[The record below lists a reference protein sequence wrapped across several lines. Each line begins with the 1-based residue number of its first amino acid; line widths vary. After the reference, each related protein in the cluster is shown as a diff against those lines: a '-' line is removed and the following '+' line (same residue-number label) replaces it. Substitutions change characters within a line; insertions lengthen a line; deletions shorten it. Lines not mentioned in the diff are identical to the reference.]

1 MSIIMLPK
9 TLLVCFKELQKPEP
23 VGRTFVS
30 PAVAGQDFARSEGL
44 LTFEHGQRNA
54 FLVVTLTPETGSL
67 NPFPKR
73 FQVVLSNPTGGARVD
88 DVYGISNITIV
99 SDLDSLPVWGLIDQ
113 LHQSLDDTILQR
125 ILQNLNVKV
134 ATETTEEQLTAVVH
148 IIDKVN
154 PSYSFFNV

>member
-1 MSIIMLPK
+1 MLTK

-23 VGRTFVS
+23 IGRTFIS

-54 FLVVTLTPETGSL
+54 FLDVTLTPKTGSL

-113 LHQSLDDTILQR
+113 LHQPLDDTILHR

-154 PSYSFFNV
+154 TSCSFLNDQ